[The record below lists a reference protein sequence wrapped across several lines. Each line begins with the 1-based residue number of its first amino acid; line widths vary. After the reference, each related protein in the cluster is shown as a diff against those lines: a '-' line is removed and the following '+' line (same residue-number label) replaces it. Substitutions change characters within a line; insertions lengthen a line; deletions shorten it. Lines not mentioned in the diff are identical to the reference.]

1 MFKKVFNFTEED
13 KRRFIEV
20 SGKIMLGIAERRST
34 WDMAKDCNLE
44 PWQVNHNI
52 DEMLY
57 ELRKYVGFKRFLKAL
72 FIK

>member
-1 MFKKVFNFTEED
+1 MLKKVHEFTEED
-13 KRRFIEV
+13 KRKFIEMT
-20 SGKIMLGIAERRST
+20 GKIMLGVAERRSI

-44 PWQVNHNI
+44 PWQVVYNI

-57 ELRKYVGFKRFLKAL
+57 GLRKYVGFKRFFKAL